1 MSSSQD
7 NAVAGPSRVTPPSV
21 LRLPRPGVP
30 ATVTSGAHITDPAH
44 QTYIRGGVVIAT
56 APEEDPL
63 DITSGWGGDVEC
75 EVVID
80 NNSDNDNDSLPSP
93 GASVLVT
100 AAPSATT
107 TSSGANNT
115 IGSRAAESLTQQR
128 QTIASASTLSSAAE
142 SDHPRQRKGKKAA
155 AARPTPSPDP
165 TNKMA
170 VAAYVDMVRDK
181 KRVQRLKEL
190 RLILC
195 YSCLYGI
202 SYYSTGTV

>member
-100 AAPSATT
+100 AADSAPVIR
-107 TSSGANNT
+107 SGGNNT
-115 IGSRAAESLTQQR
+115 TNSSMAAMSL
-128 QTIASASTLSSAAE
+128 SNMSSAAVSE
-142 SDHPRQRKGKKAA
+142 HPWPPKGKKAA
-155 AARPTPSPDP
+155 TAPASRPGSVA
-165 TNKMA
+165 NNNEA
-170 VAAYVDMVRDK
+170 VAAMWT
-181 KRVQRLKEL
+181 
-190 RLILC
+190 C
-195 YSCLYGI
+195 
-202 SYYSTGTV
+202 